1 LAIFK
6 KQAAMRREP
15 DFYGEEELI
24 LVYLARRLRDAL
36 AVEKI
41 FEASGLDYALETG
54 PYQSGL
60 LFRSSKVGVYFYV
73 RPQDA
78 AQALTSLSKHGRK
91 SK

>member
-1 LAIFK
+1 
-6 KQAAMRREP
+6 MRREP
-15 DFYGEEELI
+15 DFFGEEELT
-24 LVYLARRLRDAL
+24 LVYLARRLKDAL
-36 AVEKI
+36 AVEQI
-41 FEASGLDYALETG
+41 FDASGLDYALETG

-78 AQALTSLSKHGRK
+78 AQAMTALSQHSRR

>member
-1 LAIFK
+1 
-6 KQAAMRREP
+6 MRREP
-15 DFYGEEELI
+15 NYFGEEELA
-24 LVYLARRLRDAL
+24 LVYLARRLKDAL
-36 AVEKI
+36 AVEQI
-41 FEASGLDYALETG
+41 FDVSGLDYALETG

-78 AQALTSLSKHGRK
+78 EQALTALSQHGRR

>member
-1 LAIFK
+1 LK
-6 KQAAMRREP
+6 
-15 DFYGEEELI
+15 
-24 LVYLARRLRDAL
+24 DAL
-36 AVEKI
+36 AVEQI
-41 FEASGLDYALETG
+41 FDVSGLDYALETG

-78 AQALTSLSKHGRK
+78 EQALTALSQHGRR